1 MELRLLRYFLAV
13 VDEGSMTRAAAAVR
27 VAQPSLSRQI
37 RQLETSLGQRLLDR
51 DQGRTRLTPAG
62 RVLLPLARDI
72 VARADAAVA
81 AMRDPLAIRPV
92 SLTVV
97 APHTTIADVIGPFLA
112 TLGADALK
120 VTVREA
126 PSLAVFRVLRSG
138 DADLG
143 VSVGPPPGELATC
156 PVGRFPIWAQVPPGH
171 QWSDRARVTL
181 AELVTEPLV
190 LLSSEHGTRR
200 VLDQAVAA
208 AGLKY
213 QAAAE
218 ADIPEVVQTLA
229 AGGRGVAVVSDDERY
244 GLRRLAIEDDTG
256 ALGINL
262 VAAWDGTHYAADTIA
277 GWADRLARFTA
288 LRYGQG

>member
-37 RQLETSLGQRLLDR
+37 RQLEASLGQRLLDR

-72 VARADAAVA
+72 VARADGAVA
-81 AMRDPLAIRPV
+81 SMRDPLAIRPV

-143 VSVGPPPGELATC
+143 EFLVGMKG
-156 PVGRFPIWAQVPPGH
+156 
-171 QWSDRARVTL
+171 D
-181 AELVTEPLV
+181 
-190 LLSSEHGTRR
+190 
-200 VLDQAVAA
+200 
-208 AGLKY
+208 K
-213 QAAAE
+213 
-218 ADIPEVVQTLA
+218 
-229 AGGRGVAVVSDDERY
+229 
-244 GLRRLAIEDDTG
+244 
-256 ALGINL
+256 
-262 VAAWDGTHYAADTIA
+262 
-277 GWADRLARFTA
+277 
-288 LRYGQG
+288 